1 MLGRTI
7 AFAGAA
13 LLLAGCAGM
22 ELGSTTGLTP
32 SGTDFTK
39 ALYAGYVDLS
49 KAEYAQGDYDDSDV
63 YALRAQKAARGEVFD
78 PEAIDARPLPAAAK
92 PVLDGERKR
101 LMAALPEARTKAA
114 APAAKAQTSFD
125 CWMEQ
130 QEENF
135 QSADIAACRDAFYAA
150 MAQVDAALRPAAA
163 AAPAP
168 AAPKPANFKVY
179 FAFNSDKL
187 NAAALSTLDAAAAQA
202 KGMATVRVAVSGY
215 TDTSGATTYNK
226 RLASKR
232 AEAVAAALRQRGLKA
247 DDIVV
252 NAFGETNTAVATKD
266 NVREAWNRR
275 VEVDIAQ

>member
-1 MLGRTI
+1 MLKRSI

-13 LLLAGCAGM
+13 VMLAGCSGM

-39 ALYAGYVDLS
+39 ALYENYLDLAKS
-49 KAEYAQGDYDDSDV
+49 EYAQGDYGDSDDF
-63 YALRAQKAARGEVFD
+63 ALRAQKAARGEMFD
-78 PEAIDARPLPAAAK
+78 PEAIDARPLPPEAK
-92 PVLDGERKR
+92 PILEGERKR

-114 APAAKAQTSFD
+114 KPAAKAQSSFD

-130 QEENF
+130 QHENF
-135 QSADIAACRDAFYAA
+135 QPKDIAACRDAYYAA
-150 MAQVDAALRPAAA
+150 MAEVDAALRPAAA

-168 AAPKPANFKVY
+168 AAPKPANFKIY

-187 NAAALSTLDAAAAQA
+187 NAAALSTIDAAAAQA

-215 TDTSGATTYNK
+215 TDTSGATAYNK

-247 DDIVV
+247 DGIVV

-275 VEVDIAQ
+275 VEIDIAQ